1 MDASKREKVHMQAAL
16 SCLEDLTND
25 FVQVCSSVF
34 FYFFLFFSLVI
45 LV

>member
-1 MDASKREKVHMQAAL
+1 MQAAL

-34 FYFFLFFSLVI
+34 FYFFLLFRDTCV
-45 LV
+45 